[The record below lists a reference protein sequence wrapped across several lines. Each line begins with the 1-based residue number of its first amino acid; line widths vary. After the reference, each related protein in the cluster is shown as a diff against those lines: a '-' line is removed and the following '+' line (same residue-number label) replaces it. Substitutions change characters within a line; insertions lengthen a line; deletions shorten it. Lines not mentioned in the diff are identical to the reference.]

1 MDIAILARRRFGSLR
16 RPRVFLA
23 GSRKALLAIIFGMS
37 KAKFL
42 FLPLI
47 ALAGFLT
54 GCGPSITNMTGNPVP
69 QNPSGIYE
77 ISMSVENMDNTVMD
91 MTPYVVID
99 GEQRPMSPSDLG
111 KGIYKYNYTMPE
123 GRNSARYFFVLDFKT
138 DFKGDLKDKRT
149 QSGEVYT
156 LDLTNRYVITLEA
169 YRGPVGSTIPVVG
182 RGFSKFDKVV
192 IGGFESDTTY
202 FSPTALSFLVPP
214 LPAGDSYR
222 VELAT
227 GSGLLPIGNFQ
238 VDPAKLYVSPDRI
251 QLNPNERYVVVFGID
266 FNAPVG
272 GLPIEITTD
281 IPQSVIMPEV
291 VIPEGAKT
299 VSVPLEGGLP
309 GTGNLFVAAP
319 GFSEVRVPV
328 TVTGGFG
335 PEPTPT
341 EDVIVPGGETV
352 IVEEEE
358 VIFIDE

>member
-1 MDIAILARRRFGSLR
+1 
-16 RPRVFLA
+16 
-23 GSRKALLAIIFGMS
+23 MS

-54 GCGPSITNMTGNPVP
+54 GCGPSITNMTGNPIP

-77 ISMSVENMDNTVMD
+77 ISMSVENMDNSVVG

-99 GEQRPMSPSDLG
+99 GTKQPMTESDLG
-111 KGIYKYNYTMPE
+111 KGIYKYNYVMPE
-123 GRNSARYFFVLDFKT
+123 GRNSARYFFVLDYQT
-138 DFKGDLKDKRT
+138 DFKGDIKDKKT
-149 QSGEVYT
+149 QSEEVYS
-156 LDLTNRYVITLEA
+156 LDLTNRYVITLES

-202 FSPTALSFLVPP
+202 YSPTSLSFLVPP

-227 GSGLLPIGNFQ
+227 GSGLLPVGSFQ

-251 QLNPNERYVVVFGID
+251 QLGPNERYVVVFGID
-266 FNAPVG
+266 FNAPIG
-272 GLPIEITTD
+272 GLPIEVTTD

-291 VIPEGAKT
+291 LIPEGAKT
-299 VSVPLEGGLP
+299 VSVPLEGGNP
-309 GTGNLFVAAP
+309 GTGSIFVSAP
-319 GFSEVRVPV
+319 GFSEVKVPV
-328 TVTGGFG
+328 TVTGGY
-335 PEPTPT
+335 T
-341 EDVIVPGGETV
+341 EEIITSEEVIVPNSGDTI
-352 IVEEEE
+352 IVDEEE
-358 VIFIDE
+358 VILIEE